1 MNNIATAM
9 ESGFS
14 VTGSAVNIQSLTQK
28 FRTMVVQCARRN
40 LFIAETD
47 QTPLITGAV
56 QRPAG
61 SLTVEDFTRQMFPDM
76 SDQELFDVFKADTA
90 EEMASG
96 RISRIKYHRL
106 LAQMTQSDLAE
117 KTGMRQANIARAESV
132 NHTPNQN
139 TLRKI
144 AAALGVE
151 VKELV

>member
-1 MNNIATAM
+1 MSNIATAM
-9 ESGFS
+9 DSGFIT
-14 VTGSAVNIQSLTQK
+14 TGSVINVQSLTRN

-56 QRPAG
+56 KRPAG
-61 SLTVEDFTRQMFPDM
+61 SITIEDFTRQLFPDM
-76 SDQELFDVFKADTA
+76 PDQELFDVFKADIA

-96 RISRIKYHRL
+96 QISRIKYHRL
-106 LAQMTQSDLAE
+106 LARMTQADLAE
-117 KTGMRQANIARAESV
+117 RTGMRQANIARAESV

-139 TLRKI
+139 TLRRI

>member
-9 ESGFS
+9 DSGFIA
-14 VTGSAVNIQSLTQK
+14 TGSAINIQSLTK
-28 FRTMVVQCARRN
+28 NFRAIVVQCARRN

-47 QTPLITGAV
+47 QTPLITGVAH
-56 QRPAG
+56 RPTDAIG
-61 SLTVEDFTRQMFPDM
+61 VEDFTRQIFPDM
-76 SDQELFDVFKADTA
+76 SDQELFDVFKADLT
-90 EEMASG
+90 EDMASG
-96 RISRIKYHRL
+96 RISKIKYHRL
-106 LAQMTQSDLAE
+106 IAQMTQADLAK

-132 NHTPNQN
+132 KHTPNQN